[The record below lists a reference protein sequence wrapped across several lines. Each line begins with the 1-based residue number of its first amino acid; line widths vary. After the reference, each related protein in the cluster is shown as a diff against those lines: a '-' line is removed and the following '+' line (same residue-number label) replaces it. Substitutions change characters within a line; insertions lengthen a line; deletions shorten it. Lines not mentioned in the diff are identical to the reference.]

1 MSDKRMKDEDHLAT
15 PQDLDDKEAIAHIE
29 GGKEE
34 HGLHTTLLE
43 EAFALREEEAKMSLL
58 TVLRMYWPGAT
69 YGLLLSVALVMEGY
83 DTGLVSSFP
92 NSQPSIDHDILF
104 VSQEFAG

>member
-1 MSDKRMKDEDHLAT
+1 MSDKRAKDEDHLAT
-15 PQDLDDKEAIAHIE
+15 PQDFDDKEAIAHLE

-43 EAFALREEEAKMSLL
+43 EAFALREEEGKMGLW
-58 TVLRMYWPGAT
+58 TIFKMYYPGAI

-83 DTGLVSSFP
+83 DTGLVS
-92 NSQPSIDHDILF
+92 QPSMSTPISCLSEPKH
-104 VSQEFAG
+104 